1 MKDPRILC
9 VRMSLNEAISDLQDM
24 ALAHP
29 AERDSLETLA
39 REASA
44 LRDKMTAFIGLIP
57 PDPQAREEA
66 LDNDPRVRAFTKE
79 KAA

>member
-29 AERDSLETLA
+29 AERDSLESLA

-44 LRDKMTAFIGLIP
+44 LRNKMTAFIGLIP
-57 PDPQAREEA
+57 PNPQAREEA